1 VDILFIEV
9 YTSSRK
15 GGEWGMNISVK
26 EARSQFS
33 AILSQAEEGKEI
45 VIMRRGKAIARLI
58 PCTDKR
64 PKLPSL
70 KDLRASVKV
79 AGEPLSRT
87 VVQNRTEERY

>member
-1 VDILFIEV
+1 
-9 YTSSRK
+9 
-15 GGEWGMNISVK
+15 MNISVK

-45 VIMRRGKAIARLI
+45 VIMRRGKAIVRLV
-58 PCTDKR
+58 PCVDKS

-70 KDLRASVKV
+70 KDLRASIQA

-87 VVQNRTEERY
+87 VIQNRTEERY